1 MAAGIEQR
9 DELTIGF
16 AHAAYRLGEEFA
28 SRGRR
33 ERTFEVRSLKELE
46 AGAGE
51 ADILVVSGLW
61 RNRLVERAP
70 RLKFVQS
77 ISAGTDQFSRDLFQ
91 QHGIRLASGQGVN
104 ERAVAEHAMALIL
117 SLTRQLHLARDNQAR
132 QVWRGMVP
140 DRAKR
145 EDELAGKTLL
155 VVGLGRIG
163 TRLARLGRAFDM
175 RVVGIK
181 RHPMPMA
188 DVDVVLGHEHL
199 MDALSDADF
208 VALACPLTPETEG
221 MLGGVQLAAMKS
233 SAYLINVARGRIV
246 NEVALLTA
254 LRSGSIA
261 GAALDC
267 FYEEPLSPESPVWG
281 LENAIVTPHTAG
293 ETRRYEANL
302 VDILLENLGRFG
314 KDAPLLNQ
322 IV

>member
-1 MAAGIEQR
+1 MTAGS

-16 AHAAYRLGEEFA
+16 AHAAYQLGDEFA
-28 SRGRR
+28 SRGRK
-33 ERTFEVRSLKELE
+33 ERIFEVRSLEELE
-46 AGAGE
+46 ERVGE
-51 ADILVVSGLW
+51 ADVLAVSGLW
-61 RNRLVERAP
+61 KNQLIERAP

-77 ISAGTDQFSRDLFQ
+77 VSAGTDQFSRDLFQ

-104 ERAVAEHAMALIL
+104 ERAVAEHAMALML
-117 SLTRQLHLARDNQAR
+117 SLTRQLHLARDNQASLI
-132 QVWRGMVP
+132 WRGMIP
-140 DRAKR
+140 DRAQR

-181 RHPMPMA
+181 RHPQPIA
-188 DVDVVLGHEHL
+188 DVDVILGHEHL
-199 MDALSDADF
+199 MDALSNADF
-208 VALACPLTPETEG
+208 VALTCPLTPETEG
-221 MLGGVQLAAMKS
+221 MLGEMQFAAMKS

-246 NEVALLTA
+246 DEEALLTA
-254 LRSGSIA
+254 LHSGSIA

-267 FYEEPLSPESPVWG
+267 FHDEPLSADSPVWG
-281 LENAIVTPHTAG
+281 LKNAIITPHTAG

-302 VDILLENLGRFG
+302 VDILLENLECFG
-314 KDAPLLNQ
+314 KGTSLRNQ